1 MWYDIR
7 RITNILIEKRF
18 NLADCEFGQSIVVA
32 ELIKKMLL
40 CGYVPN
46 RLDVDFKNYKNC
58 TLNYAKVKR
67 EDVEKLLKGTD
78 ITLVNFRNEY
88 NFNKDANDLTLWLEY
103 KE

>member
-18 NLADCEFGQSIVVA
+18 NLADCDFGLTIVA
-32 ELIKKMLL
+32 TELIKKMLL

-58 TLNYAKVKR
+58 TLTYKKVSM
-67 EDVEKLLKGTD
+67 EDVKSLLKGTGV
-78 ITLVNFRNEY
+78 TLVNFRNEY
-88 NFNKDANDLTLWLEY
+88 DFNKDANDLTLWLEY